1 MRVLLL
7 AGMATLFLASAPA
20 TYARTNQGSLRNCA
34 PLGSV
39 VLASN
44 RHAEVFRYRFG
55 AYGCI
60 RRSGHVVYLGYPE
73 GHHESTPECFDDE
86 QRCSLVSQETLAG
99 DVVAY
104 QEGRLG
110 DITKIV
116 VRSIATDRVL
126 HDVTLAVESSRQVLV
141 ELAQPLR
148 ILVKSDGA
156 VAWIQQESFGRHD
169 GGTAPPTAYDVYAVD
184 RHGFRPLSTDLPTQP
199 LMMKLVGSTLS
210 WTQGKTRESAV
221 LD

>member
-7 AGMATLFLASAPA
+7 AGTAALFLANAPT
-20 TYARTNQGSLRNCA
+20 TYARTNQGSLRSCA
-34 PLGSV
+34 PPGSV
-39 VLASN
+39 VLASD

-73 GHHESTPECFDDE
+73 GHNERTPECFEDE
-86 QRCSLVSQETLAG
+86 QRCSLVSQEALAG

-110 DITKIV
+110 DVTTIV

-126 HDVTLAVESSRQVLV
+126 HDVTPQVEFSRGVFI
-141 ELAQPLR
+141 EGARALR

-156 VAWIQQESFGRHD
+156 FAWIQEESFGRHD
-169 GGTAPPTAYDVYAVD
+169 GGASPPPAYDVYAVD
-184 RHGFRPLSTDLPTQP
+184 RHGFRPLSTDLPAPP

-210 WTQGKTRESAV
+210 WTQGKMRESAV